1 LPGDGGSLRV
11 GFGGKLFLEKNMTK
25 KKSAKADHVVAPS
38 EDAAPAVIKEPPK
51 KEKFDQAT
59 RKIFVAHLAQ
69 SANVTAAAK
78 AANVSTWTVYGER
91 QKKPDFRDQWHQA
104 LCEGY
109 LRLETEL
116 LGEALVKPSANTS
129 ATTLKSRE
137 QKYRLGT
144 TLLKAHAASVKA
156 DSSAVVPSAYEKAGA
171 RDRILIKLKV
181 MHDRLNKT
189 YMENNT

>member
-1 LPGDGGSLRV
+1 MKREDGPRPAPGNFIFWR
-11 GFGGKLFLEKNMTK
+11 KNMTK
-25 KKSAKADHVVAPS
+25 KKSAKTDPLVAPS
-38 EDAAPAVIKEPPK
+38 EDAAPAAIKEPPK
-51 KEKFDQAT
+51 KEKFDQAA
-59 RKIFVAHLAQ
+59 RKTFIAHLAQ

-78 AANVSTWTVYGER
+78 AADVSTWTVYGER
-91 QKKPDFRDQWHQA
+91 HKKPDFREQWHQA

-109 LRLETEL
+109 IRLETEL
-116 LGEALVKPSANTS
+116 LGEALVKPSAHTS

-156 DSSAVVPSAYEKAGA
+156 DSGAVVPSAYEKARA

-181 MHDRLNKT
+181 MHDRLHGKR
-189 YMENNT
+189 MH